1 MLWKES
7 KDEGKVAFTNQNY
20 PEALNQYCKA
30 IQQLTSSSNNSN
42 INEGNSSSSSRNDS
56 NHTEEHQILL
66 SNVIACRLKIG
77 GSEMINLAV
86 EDAKKV
92 SCFAGCY
99 RAPYCLAFI
108 IVCKH
113 SVHND
118 RISTN

>member
-1 MLWKES
+1 MQWKES
-7 KDEGKVAFTNQNY
+7 KDAGKVAFTNQNY

-30 IQQLTSSSNNSN
+30 IEQLTSSSSNSN
-42 INEGNSSSSSRNDS
+42 INEGSSSSSSSSSSSRNDDN

-92 SCFAGCY
+92 SCF
-99 RAPYCLAFI
+99 
-108 IVCKH
+108 V
-113 SVHND
+113 
-118 RISTN
+118 

>member
-1 MLWKES
+1 MLEWKES
-7 KDEGKVAFTNQNY
+7 KDEGKAAFTNQNY

-30 IQQLTSSSNNSN
+30 IEQLTSSSSNLNN
-42 INEGNSSSSSRNDS
+42 NEGSSSSGRNDN

-92 SCFAGCY
+92 SCFTLCMWLS
-99 RAPYCLAFI
+99 CTVLMFCI
-108 IVCKH
+108 IL
-113 SVHND
+113 SYM
-118 RISTN
+118 I